1 MAEPDPSIAQAPA
14 PSGPPL
20 VLVAGLAGSGNWWD
34 AVGPFLATG
43 LPGRAMAT
51 VDLPGFGSRG
61 GHRRLQPI
69 VQAAETLAEE
79 IVHGA
84 AGEDE
89 AGVVDLVGYSLG
101 GSVCLRLAA
110 ARPELVRRLVL
121 IAPGGVPVAR
131 STLRDLVSMV
141 HMGFLAGPCFWPT
154 LVRDARRAGARAM
167 LAAAKDVRFD
177 DARALLPQVVAP
189 TLVLHGDRDTLVP
202 GADCELIAAGIPGAR
217 LQLLPGIG
225 HTPMAECPEKLAAA
239 IAAFLR

>member
-20 VLVAGLAGSGNWWD
+20 VLVAGLAGSGDWWD

-89 AGVVDLVGYSLG
+89 AGAVDLVGYSLG
-101 GSVCLRLAA
+101 GSVCLRVAA
-110 ARPELVRRLVL
+110 TRPELVRRLVL

-131 STLRDLVSMV
+131 SIARDFVSMA
-141 HMGFLAGPCFWPT
+141 HMGFVAGPRFWPT
-154 LVRDARRAGARAM
+154 LVRDGRRAGARAL
-167 LAAAKDVRFD
+167 LAAAKDVRID
-177 DARALLPQVVAP
+177 DATALLPRVVAP
-189 TLVLHGDRDTLVP
+189 TLVLHGDRDTLVS
-202 GADCELIAAGIPGAR
+202 GTDCERIAAGIPGAR

-225 HTPMAECPEKLAAA
+225 HTPMAECPEQLAAA